1 MIRNNKIQYPRGA
14 ENSYLLCLAFWYFEI
29 AGMVEQARVHLSEM
43 HPTRAL
49 SIYNRIRFRKISNS
63 ELAG

>member
-1 MIRNNKIQYPRGA
+1 
-14 ENSYLLCLAFWYFEI
+14 
-29 AGMVEQARVHLSEM
+29 MVEQARVHLSEM